1 MPSCTGGE
9 IHLQHYS
16 AQRKDVW
23 LCFPLVTGPSNCIF
37 LKAKRNRCLVWVP
50 GMHTVGSRHTER
62 SRKPNLKTAL
72 CALFCAVWLL
82 YSCTHI
88 LKNNFWNSLFFF
100 SGPGSAGKWKRS
112 QVAVSVIIFLEN
124 PIVIWKENCM
134 RWLRI
139 LKGNSSKITFFV

>member
-9 IHLQHYS
+9 IHLQRYS

-37 LKAKRNRCLVWVP
+37 LKAKRKRCLVWVP
-50 GMHTVGSRHTER
+50 GMHTIGSRHTER

-100 SGPGSAGKWKRS
+100 FWTWQCREVEEITGCCVSDNILGKSDCHLKRK
-112 QVAVSVIIFLEN
+112 LYE
-124 PIVIWKENCM
+124 IVTDTERK
-134 RWLRI
+134 LQ
-139 LKGNSSKITFFV
+139 